1 MKLKPFVF
9 DSIISCA
16 LVALPS
22 ALLLQLSATKVN
34 AATLDS
40 NDPIEILSK
49 ALQLPHDA
57 SGNRDKAIADA
68 SVKIQYPADIW
79 RAGCLADWR
88 EFHSDGTPAKVDREI
103 KNLLVSRFQ
112 SKLDTILTTAP
123 PEETESLLEL
133 VLTIAKEERLG
144 GNFRPF
150 SKAAAAVFAKDSLK
164 GTVAERVARIRVYG
178 MLNPETSQGL
188 QLFTTLL
195 NEKEMRI
202 RRAALDGISYWV
214 EASGPAEESKD
225 QGNNAR
231 RRTQAIL
238 CVSTLPLVQTSL
250 KDPETEVRKR
260 AANHARISGYV
271 LTSMITDPNGKTV
284 VGSSDPGLPTFVLD
298 RKAAYDLAVVL
309 EKIRPTLLLMIRD
322 TDLETRLSIHR
333 AIEELAMAR
342 KAWKSQTAAYDIKDA
357 PAFPV
362 IVKEIIEELAK
373 SVSDSNFRVRRTA
386 LETFE
391 LLGPEGSAFTTNII
405 KALDDSDRFVRW
417 TAIRTLVEIGSP
429 STAEALPKLKN
440 LLQDPDGDVRK
451 AASLALSKL
460 QEK

>member
-9 DSIISCA
+9 DSILSCA
-16 LVALPS
+16 LIGLPT
-22 ALLLQLSATKVN
+22 AMLFQFSATGVK
-34 AATLDS
+34 AAPLDLS
-40 NDPIEILSK
+40 DPIEVLSK

-68 SVKIQYPADIW
+68 SAKIQYPADIW

-88 EFHSDGTPAKVDREI
+88 EFHSDGTPAKADREV

-150 SKAAAAVFAKDSLK
+150 SKASAAVFAKDSLK

-178 MLNPETSQGL
+178 MLNPDTPQGL
-188 QLFTTLL
+188 QVFTTLL
-195 NEKEMRI
+195 GEKEMRI

-231 RRTQAIL
+231 RRTQATL
-238 CVSTLPLVQTSL
+238 CINTLPLMQTAL
-250 KDPETEVRKR
+250 KDPESEVRKR
-260 AANHARISGYV
+260 AANHARISGFV
-271 LTSMITDPNGKTV
+271 LTSMIADPLGKTV
-284 VGSSDPGLPTFVLD
+284 IGSSDPGLPTFVMD
-298 RKAAYDLAVVL
+298 RKAALDLAGVL
-309 EKIRPTLLLMIRD
+309 EKIRPALLLMMRD

-333 AIEELAMAR
+333 AMEELAMAR

-362 IVKEIIEELAK
+362 TVKEIIEELSK
-373 SVSDSNFRVRRTA
+373 SISDSNFRVRRTA

-391 LLGPEGSAFTTNII
+391 LLGPEGAAFTSTII
-405 KALDDSDRFVRW
+405 KALDDPDRFVRW
-417 TAIRTLVEIGSP
+417 TAIRTLVEIGSS
-429 STAEALPKLKN
+429 STVEALPKLQT

-460 QEK
+460 QDK